1 MSAEPRQRLRFGRD
15 RRLRAAGDFARLKTD
30 GRRLAQG
37 CLVLNWLPVTE
48 GSTSRLGVIT
58 SRKVGPA
65 VVRNRARRLLREAF
79 RRNQYRI
86 MPPAELVLVARPS
99 IAPHAYAEVEHDF
112 VQALRRARL
121 LVPETDA
128 SQPI

>member
-1 MSAEPRQRLRFGRD
+1 MSVEPRQRLRFGRD

-37 CLVLNWLPVTE
+37 CLVLNWLLIAP
-48 GSTSRLGVIT
+48 GANSRLGVIT

-79 RRNQYRI
+79 RRNQFRI
-86 MPPAELVLVARPS
+86 APAAELVLVARPS
-99 IAPHAYAEVEHDF
+99 IAPHAYAAVERDF
-112 VQALRRARL
+112 ILALRRASL
-121 LVPETDA
+121 LVPESA
-128 SQPI
+128 APKPS